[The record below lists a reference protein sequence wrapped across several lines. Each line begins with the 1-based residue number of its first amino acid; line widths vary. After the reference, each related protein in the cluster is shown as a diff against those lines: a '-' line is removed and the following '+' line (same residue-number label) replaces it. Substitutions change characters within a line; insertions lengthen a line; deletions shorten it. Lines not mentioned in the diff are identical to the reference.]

1 LHDAR
6 INNTVWDG
14 LGKSLIVIGLLLAG
28 VGVLF
33 LLGAR
38 AGLGDVFSWFGRLPG
53 DIIIK
58 RENFSF
64 YFPLTTS
71 ILMSVVLSLL
81 LFVISLLSRH

>member
-1 LHDAR
+1 MPDAR

-38 AGLGDVFSWFGRLPG
+38 TGLGDVFSWFGRLPG

-71 ILMSVVLSLL
+71 ILISVVLSLL
-81 LFVISLLSRH
+81 LFVISLLSRQ